1 MADQGVA
8 VDEHTSLFFLIIDA
22 IAFWLRNQAVFWLL
36 ALPIAGLGAAGAY
49 LVDNVRQFAFLH
61 RPEAW
66 HFLFALIYAMF
77 LDRWI
82 KESLL
87 DDATP
92 CDEVDAL
99 RHAIVPPPLL
109 LFAIVFFLFSMVLS
123 WVRLQGID
131 DSLARWHVPAA
142 LILPLGTLLAW
153 LPHFLLWGT
162 ALAFVILLVPAW
174 SAGAPLSL
182 RQAWRIAAPVRP
194 KLLRLLV
201 GAVLLSMV
209 VYAATRWGLEA
220 ESRKPW
226 VPAAMAGI
234 QHLVA
239 CLLLAVVG
247 HVLAAV
253 FLNLTDWQQP
263 EPEERPFRKMRL
275 RPLRRRAKSVYC
287 ERRRRRSS

>member
-1 MADQGVA
+1 MADQEVA
-8 VDEHTSLFFLIIDA
+8 VDERTSLFFLIIDA

-36 ALPIAGLGAAGAY
+36 ALPIAGLGAAGIY
-49 LVDNVRQFAFLH
+49 LADHIRQVAFLH

-109 LFAIVFFLFSMVLS
+109 LFAIVFFLLSIALS

-131 DSLARWHVPAA
+131 DLLARWHVPAV

-153 LPHFLLWGT
+153 LPHVLLWGT
-162 ALAFVILLVPAW
+162 ALAFVVLLVPAW

-182 RQAWRIAAPVRP
+182 GQAWRIAEPVRSR
-194 KLLRLLV
+194 LLRLIV
-201 GAVLLSMV
+201 GAVLLSMLV
-209 VYAATRWGLEA
+209 HVATLWGLAAEA
-220 ESRKPW
+220 RKPW

-234 QHLVA
+234 QQLVD
-239 CLLLAVVG
+239 CLLLAIVG
-247 HVLAAV
+247 HVLAAL
-253 FLNLTDWQQP
+253 FRTLTDWQQP

-275 RPLRRRAKSVYC
+275 RPPTASR
-287 ERRRRRSS
+287 